1 MLGSSQY
8 LFVRLASVPR
18 FFILIE
24 NIGTVFSFLIME
36 NTIGIGVKSYHLV
49 LQKFINLTLFG
60 KVAKPKFTRN
70 ICEFEI
76 QKSLTDFFDLLQNQS
91 EEVNYEYI
99 NSYYKNTIAHFRKK
113 IRKEDLVNIMNC
125 YGFSNLRILN
135 NILRLFDTGDKL
147 KNVDIH
153 RQDGEILNELIWSTE
168 FPDEIKDYLQVHFFD
183 FLKFIPYKSR
193 IITKE
198 QYQFFVD
205 RYVVQYDY
213 NKVLN
218 IVYQNFDDID

>member
-1 MLGSSQY
+1 
-8 LFVRLASVPR
+8 
-18 FFILIE
+18 
-24 NIGTVFSFLIME
+24 ME